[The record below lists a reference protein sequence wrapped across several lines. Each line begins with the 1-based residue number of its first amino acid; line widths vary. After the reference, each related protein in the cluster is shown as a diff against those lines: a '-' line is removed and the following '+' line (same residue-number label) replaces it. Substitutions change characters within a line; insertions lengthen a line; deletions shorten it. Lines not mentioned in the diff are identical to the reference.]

1 VDGDERVTVEDGHP
15 DRIRSAEQGPDLG
28 GRDRAAVLH
37 SYPARHAWSG
47 FLTLVLVLVA
57 CGAAGAAGILILV
70 RSGYDRVIH
79 DIREPAGAVPSSPV
93 WAAGDVTVSCAT
105 GAASGPLTATVTVV
119 NHGSETADYMVAV
132 GFSDGSGTS
141 IGGTTAVADNVPPG
155 GDTTLTATG
164 VAGPDTP
171 APSSC
176 TATEVIRTIASG

>member
-1 VDGDERVTVEDGHP
+1 LTV
-15 DRIRSAEQGPDLG
+15 I
-28 GRDRAAVLH
+28 
-37 SYPARHAWSG
+37 
-47 FLTLVLVLVA
+47 LVLA
-57 CGAAGAAGILILV
+57 AFGAAGAAGIIILV

-119 NHGSETADYMVAV
+119 NHGSDTAEYLVAV

-141 IGGTTAVADNVPPG
+141 IGGSSVQTDNVSPG
-155 GDTTLTATG
+155 GVATLTATG
-164 VAGPDTP
+164 IAGPDTP

-176 TATEVIRTIASG
+176 TATEVIRTIASGQ